1 MRQPPTSFT
10 CVVPRLNLQRSS
22 QVRCIKA
29 LLYHISH
36 CAEDHIK
43 KHTAAGDKHIY
54 SLVLTPRTST
64 LISQILEEEG
74 VLGEITIVP
83 FNLQFIPLEEDLLS
97 LEHENAFKDIWAVR
111 MLRIPSLSETHA
123 VSLGWRRN
131 CVV

>member
-1 MRQPPTSFT
+1 M
-10 CVVPRLNLQRSS
+10 
-22 QVRCIKA
+22 KA
-29 LLYHISH
+29 LLCHTSH
-36 CAEDHIK
+36 YAEDHIK

-111 MLRIPSLSETHA
+111 ALWICLLPEIHA
-123 VSLGWRRN
+123 VSSGWR
-131 CVV
+131 